1 MEESFIELLGNPEQN
16 MITPAEVLVGLES
29 EFVARK
35 FEESVMLILTR
46 LKLIQL
52 KAANLLAH
60 SAASFRLVTIA
71 SVVTFLA
78 AISATPWKVTKLQI
92 LSVPIDLW
100 VKLLLTKLIM
110 LFPRRKE
117 VGQRRQLNLLQ
128 F

>member
-1 MEESFIELLGNPEQN
+1 MP
-16 MITPAEVLVGLES
+16 
-29 EFVARK
+29 RK

-46 LKLIQL
+46 LKLIRL

-60 SAASFRLVTIA
+60 SAASLRLITIA

-78 AISATPWKVTKLQI
+78 AISATPWKVMKLQI

>member
-52 KAANLLAH
+52 KAANLLAD

-78 AISATPWKVTKLQI
+78 AISATPWKVMKLQI